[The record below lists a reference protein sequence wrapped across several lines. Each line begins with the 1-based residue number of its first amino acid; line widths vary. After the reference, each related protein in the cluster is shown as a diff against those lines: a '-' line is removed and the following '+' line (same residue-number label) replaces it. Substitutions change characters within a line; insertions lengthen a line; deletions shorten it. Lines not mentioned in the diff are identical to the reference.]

1 MIIYSLRYF
10 CYVLICCLLCSVVPD
25 SVYSPVALTSSY
37 VFGNKS
43 RKNRGQKN
51 APEAHIFY
59 LRIPFWLLR
68 AVIIYSPSSWM
79 FLVSSSGISSFFFFS
94 LDTLRKHIRTFITHF
109 FFNSIE
115 LDYLNAPS
123 HVSSFFFFLSLS
135 LFFFYFSLP
144 TKTVRLQL
152 TASQFLHRCRQNS

>member
-1 MIIYSLRYF
+1 MIIYNLRYF
-10 CYVLICCLLCSVVPD
+10 SYVLICCRLCSVVPD

-43 RKNRGQKN
+43 RGGRRMPQKHTYSTS
-51 APEAHIFY
+51 AY
-59 LRIPFWLLR
+59 LSGCYALLLFTARPAGCFWSHPLEFLL
-68 AVIIYSPSSWM
+68 P
-79 FLVSSSGISSFFFFS
+79 FFFS

-144 TKTVRLQL
+144 TRTVRLQL